1 MSIEKITSKILSDAE
16 NSAKVTLD
24 EARAAGDA
32 ILAEAEEKAAA
43 ILKQAEETGLAE
55 KEKLISRRKS
65 VADIDG
71 RKLVLEEKQKLIA
84 RCFDQAVEQIASM
97 EKSSYI
103 EFLAGLVKKTGE
115 KEGELILNEKD
126 AAAVGGALIEAISA
140 ADADSRITLSEE
152 TRKIQGGF
160 LLKKGS
166 VYING
171 TIEALIDEAKEDLI
185 GEAAGQLFQ

>member
-32 ILAEAEEKAAA
+32 ILAEAEERAAA